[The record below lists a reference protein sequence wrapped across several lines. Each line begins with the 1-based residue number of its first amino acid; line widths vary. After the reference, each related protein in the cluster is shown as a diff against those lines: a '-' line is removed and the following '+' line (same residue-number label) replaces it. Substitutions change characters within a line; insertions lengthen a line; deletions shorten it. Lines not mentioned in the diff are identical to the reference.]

1 MSELNLARGKV
12 YFLYSVPIAGMTV
25 SWSQDVSLSD
35 TKQQPTY
42 DQPALSTT
50 SIGLFLNG

>member
-12 YFLYSVPIAGMTV
+12 YFLCSVPIAGMTV

-42 DQPALSTT
+42 DQPYVQRALVC
-50 SIGLFLNG
+50 F